1 MGESETITQ
10 DQMNDFLFAQLVMMF
25 QGAAYQ
31 QMGKVMNPATNK
43 IERDLDQAKSSIDI
57 LGMLE
62 AKTMGNLNDNEQKML
77 EHALYELRMNYVEEV
92 KKGTETTDPEAA
104 AEEETPEDEQQPD
117 SAPDDEEETED
128 KERED

>member
-1 MGESETITQ
+1 MGDHETITQ

-31 QMGKVMNPATNK
+31 QMGKVMNPVTNK
-43 IERDLDQAKSSIDI
+43 IERDLDQAKGSINI

-62 AKTMGNLNDNEQKML
+62 AKTRGNLNEDEQKML

-92 KKGTETTDPEAA
+92 KKGTESTDPEAG
-104 AEEETPEDEQQPD
+104 AEEETPEDDEQPD
-117 SAPDDEEETED
+117 DASGDEDEAEG